1 MELKDFIKDTIRAI
15 AEATTELQDELGP
28 KGILL
33 NPPTNGRDQT
43 VFVEGDNRYH
53 HRPVKDVEFDVAL
66 TVGRSGSGAAGA
78 KAKIAIF
85 EASIGGEMSGSSQ
98 QVSRLKFSVPL
109 ALRATSEE
117 VSNRVEAEKEWNKPL
132 GVTRG
137 RGSY

>member
-28 KGILL
+28 QGILV
-33 NPPTNGRDQT
+33 NPPTNGRDQS
-43 VFVEGDNRYH
+43 VFVEGDKRFY

-66 TVGRSGSGAAGA
+66 TVEKSGSGSAGA
-78 KAKIAIF
+78 KVKIAII
-85 EASIGGEMSGSSQ
+85 EANLGGEMAGSSQ

-109 ALRATSEE
+109 ALRATDEE

-132 GVTRG
+132 GVSGG
-137 RGSY
+137 RDAY